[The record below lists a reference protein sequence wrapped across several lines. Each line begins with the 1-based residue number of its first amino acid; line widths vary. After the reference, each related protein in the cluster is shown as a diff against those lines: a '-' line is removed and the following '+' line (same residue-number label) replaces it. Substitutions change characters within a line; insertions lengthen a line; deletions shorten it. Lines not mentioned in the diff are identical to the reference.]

1 MQQEQALQAAVAAW
15 SAEANAEAA
24 AEAALAAAT
33 GPGAAGPTAESLES
47 MRPND
52 VSLGGNHEA
61 ASLGADDAG
70 MASPAAQ
77 PERPQDAAR
86 EDGGGA
92 GDGRGAGAAG
102 PLGPG
107 TAGAAEDAA
116 SGGCRAVAPLPAWA
130 DEHPLRAAEEAVAAA
145 DATLVAARA
154 GLLDAVACVLVH
166 GTKRCN
172 HLRSRNTRLC
182 GSGKSFDPS

>member
-15 SAEANAEAA
+15 SAEATAEAA

-33 GPGAAGPTAESLES
+33 GLGAAGPNAESLES
-47 MRPND
+47 MRPDD
-52 VSLGGNHEA
+52 VSLGGNC
-61 ASLGADDAG
+61 ASLGADDAD
-70 MASPAAQ
+70 MAPPAVQ
-77 PERPQDAAR
+77 PERPQGAAR
-86 EDGGGA
+86 EDGSGA
-92 GDGRGAGAAG
+92 GDGRGAGAA
-102 PLGPG
+102 GPG

-154 GLLDAVACVLVH
+154 GLLDANACVLVH
-166 GTKRCN
+166 GTKHFN
-172 HLRSRNTRLC
+172 DVRSRNTCLC